1 MSNVLVLKSSIPA
14 TYSQSN
20 QLADFFVEQWSNAHS
35 GDTITVRDLAAQ
47 PIPVLDGELVGALRP
62 SDAPLTPRQQE
73 ALALSDELIAELQ
86 ANDVI
91 VIAAPM
97 YNFNIPT
104 QLKNYFDLVAR
115 AGVTFRY
122 TENGPEGP
130 VKNKRAVILTSRGGI
145 HKGTPTDPVEP
156 YLRLF
161 SGFIGITDVEFV
173 FAEGIA
179 YGPEVATKAGRRQG
193 SPVSGGCCLRPCAGC
208 PCRTRRTSCQT
219 CTTLIIIIYPYLLAR
234 QTALFFFC
242 SHWPLMPRTYS
253 PLCARVTSFCPAMRA
268 TSSTAMWLPSATS

>member
-1 MSNVLVLKSSIPA
+1 
-14 TYSQSN
+14 
-20 QLADFFVEQWSNAHS
+20 AHA
-35 GDTITVRDLAAQ
+35 GDQITVRDLAAQ

-62 SDAPLTPRQQE
+62 SGTALTPRQQE

-104 QLKNYFDLVAR
+104 QLKNYFDMIAR

-122 TENGPEGP
+122 TEKGPEGL
-130 VKNKRAVILTSRGGI
+130 VTGKRAIILTSRGGI
-145 HKGTPTDPVEP
+145 HKDTPTDLVVP

-161 SGFIGITDVEFV
+161 LGFIGITDVEFV

-179 YGPEVATKAGRRQG
+179 YGPEVATKAQ
-193 SPVSGGCCLRPCAGC
+193 ADAK
-208 PCRTRRTSCQT
+208 T
-219 CTTLIIIIYPYLLAR
+219 LLA
-234 QTALFFFC
+234 QVVA
-242 SHWPLMPRTYS
+242 
-253 PLCARVTSFCPAMRA
+253 A
-268 TSSTAMWLPSATS
+268 

>member
-1 MSNVLVLKSSIPA
+1 MSKVLVLKSSILA
-14 TYSQSN
+14 GYSQSG
-20 QLADFFVEQWSNAHS
+20 QLSDYFVEQWREKHAQ
-35 GDTITVRDLAAQ
+35 DVITVRDLAAN

-122 TENGPEGP
+122 TEKGPEGL
-130 VKNKRAVILTSRGGI
+130 VKGKRAVVVTSRGGI
-145 HKGTPTDPVEP
+145 HKDTPTDLVTP
-156 YLRLF
+156 YLSTFL
-161 SGFIGITDVEFV
+161 GFIGITDVNFV

-179 YGPEVATKAGRRQG
+179 YGRKLQRKRRPMRKPL
-193 SPVSGGCCLRPCAGC
+193 S
-208 PCRTRRTSCQT
+208 
-219 CTTLIIIIYPYLLAR
+219 
-234 QTALFFFC
+234 TALLPHKIC
-242 SHWPLMPRTYS
+242 LLPPRREECFTFS
-253 PLCARVTSFCPAMRA
+253 R
-268 TSSTAMWLPSATS
+268 SANTPPRHRRRLLDDSRRR